1 MIINCISYIRIKA
14 NYTLFSLDDYN
25 DSRTNHKINN
35 VDQYF
40 YIIEKGKIQMELDDN
55 LYLLDRDHTIS
66 TKALVKNSKKKCT
79 LKYL

>member
-25 DSRTNHKINN
+25 DSRTSHKINN

-40 YIIEKGKIQMELDDN
+40 YISEKGKIQMELDDN

-66 TKALVKNSKKKCT
+66 TKALVKN
-79 LKYL
+79 